1 MIRDSGSMKVMMLII
16 PNDAKDDDDESPWML
31 LFCDSD
37 YDDNAN
43 AYDVKVDGYD
53 DGDDYDGDDYDDND
67 DEEDEIPDEE
77 SLSCHSSTCEK
88 ASVADSETSGACTHL
103 PYIKIK
109 FKC

>member
-53 DGDDYDGDDYDDND
+53 DGDDYDGDDGGQ
-67 DEEDEIPDEE
+67 
-77 SLSCHSSTCEK
+77 TG
-88 ASVADSETSGACTHL
+88 VARLRINNQPSANSFGNL
-103 PYIKIK
+103 IGIIK
-109 FKC
+109 